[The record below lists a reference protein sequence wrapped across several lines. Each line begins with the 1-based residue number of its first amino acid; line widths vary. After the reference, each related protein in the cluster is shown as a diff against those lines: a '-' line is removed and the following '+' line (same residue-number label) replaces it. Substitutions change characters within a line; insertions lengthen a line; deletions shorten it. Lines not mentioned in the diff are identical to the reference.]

1 MGSAASQRPLKQ
13 SQGEE
18 KKKKKEKRKARH
30 VPPEVAPPYTPPGM
44 QLLAFALGCFI

>member
-1 MGSAASQRPLKQ
+1 MGLAASKRPLKV
-13 SQGEE
+13 SG
-18 KKKKKEKRKARH
+18 KKKKEKRKAGH